1 MVVFLRIKKE
11 RKDRIL
17 HLLDTHPDKS
27 DRKILCQNT
36 KQIFPSLG
44 KMLRGEG
51 NLNSVPPP
59 QNTLPLP
66 REESKPVNKSV
77 ISNIGQVDGNVSDL
91 SKIDDSLI
99 DDEDSDDSS
108 NSSIYDT
115 EDEAFSDPI
124 PANLFP
130 VPGQNVPAGQPIRL
144 DVNMNHNQSSNLP
157 LCLLFNARSIFNKS
171 DNLTEMLHQI
181 GPDLC
186 IISETFERERKKID
200 SVLNSRHFKSISCY
214 RKNRAPGG
222 GCSILYHENRFSVTN
237 LEIAAPEEIESC
249 WAMFVPKSSSN
260 GHNQK
265 VKRIAVGSYYV
276 SPRSRHKDEIIE
288 HIIST
293 IHQLRA
299 KYDND
304 VHFLVGGDFNR
315 LEITDILDSY
325 GALKQIISV
334 PTRKTAL
341 LEIILT
347 DLHTLF
353 HPPSPA
359 G

>member
-1 MVVFLRIKKE
+1 MNYPNIV
-11 RKDRIL
+11 
-17 HLLDTHPDKS
+17 DKNTMCKCENCTYKLS
-27 DRKILCQNT
+27 SKVSFVPTKIL
-36 KQIFPSLG
+36 
-44 KMLRGEG
+44 
-51 NLNSVPPP
+51 
-59 QNTLPLP
+59 
-66 REESKPVNKSV
+66 
-77 ISNIGQVDGNVSDL
+77 QVDGNVSDM
-91 SKIDDSLI
+91 
-99 DDEDSDDSS
+99 SDGSSDNSHDSS
-108 NSSIYDT
+108 NSTLYDT

-124 PANLFP
+124 PANLAP
-130 VPGQNVPAGQPIRL
+130 VPGQNVPDGQPIRM

-171 DNLTEMLHQI
+171 DNLTEMLRQI

-222 GCSILYHENRFSVTN
+222 GCAILYNESRFSVTN

-249 WAMFVPKSSSN
+249 WALVVPKSSSN
-260 GHNQK
+260 LRI
-265 VKRIAVGSYYV
+265 KRIAVGSYYV
-276 SPRSRHKDEIIE
+276 SPRSRHKDDFIE
-288 HIIST
+288 HIIGS

-299 KYDND
+299 KYEND
-304 VHFLVGGDFNR
+304 VSFLVGGDFNR
-315 LEITDILDSY
+315 LEISEILDSY

-334 PTRKTAL
+334 PTRKTAM

-347 DLHTLF
+347 DLHTLL

-359 G
+359 GGH

>member
-1 MVVFLRIKKE
+1 MNYPNIV
-11 RKDRIL
+11 
-17 HLLDTHPDKS
+17 DKNTTCKCENCTYKPS
-27 DRKILCQNT
+27 SQLTIVKTKI
-36 KQIFPSLG
+36 
-44 KMLRGEG
+44 
-51 NLNSVPPP
+51 V
-59 QNTLPLP
+59 
-66 REESKPVNKSV
+66 
-77 ISNIGQVDGNVSDL
+77 QVDGNVSDV
-91 SKIDDSLI
+91 SESS
-99 DDEDSDDSS
+99 SDDSHDTS
-108 NSSIYDT
+108 NSTLYDT

-124 PANLFP
+124 PANLAP

-171 DNLTEMLHQI
+171 DNLTEMLRQI
-181 GPDLC
+181 GPDVC

-200 SVLNSRHFKSISCY
+200 SVLKSRHFKSISYY

-222 GCSILYHENRFSVTN
+222 GCAILFNESRFSVTN
-237 LEIAAPEEIESC
+237 LELAAPEEIESC
-249 WAMFVPKSSSN
+249 WALFVPKSSSN
-260 GHNQK
+260 LK

-288 HIIST
+288 HIIGS

-299 KYDND
+299 TYENN
-304 VHFLVGGDFNR
+304 VSFLVGGDFNR
-315 LEITDILDSY
+315 LEISEILDSY

-353 HPPSPA
+353 HPPTALPPLQVDTDKVGADDDHNVVVLAPIFNSEYKIERKKKCVVTPP
-359 G
+359 